1 VVGRYNLVE
10 ADIET
15 QTITNRYPFPEPVFA
30 NDVTCDESGTF
41 FVTDGGKACI
51 YKLENGKFVE
61 WFKGDWL
68 NGVNGILA
76 VNNKVCVGTASDG
89 SLRSID
95 THTKEIKTLLT
106 LGPSVV
112 IDGLRSDGKGNFL
125 VSDYAGKLIRVS
137 PEGKTE
143 LLLNTKSRQIT
154 LADFEFI
161 PEKSL
166 VVIPTFTDNRVM
178 MYKLTK

>member
-1 VVGRYNLVE
+1 
-10 ADIET
+10 
-15 QTITNRYPFPEPVFA
+15 
-30 NDVTCDESGTF
+30 VTCDESGRF

-61 WFKGDWL
+61 WLKGDWL

-76 VNNKVCVGTASDG
+76 LKDKVYVGTFNDG
-89 SLRSID
+89 SLRTID
-95 THTKEIKTLLT
+95 THSKEINTLLT
-106 LGPSVV
+106 LGPKVV
-112 IDGLRSDGKGNFL
+112 IDGLRSDGKRNL
-125 VSDYAGKLIRVS
+125 LISDYAGRLIRVS

-161 PEKSL
+161 PEKSI

-178 MYKLTK
+178 MYKVTR